1 VNRNS
6 CKKRDVRRDDL
17 RRRLVVVLI
26 GAAFEGGLALVAW
39 GLGWLL
45 GQAPLAD
52 CHWTAAGA
60 GLGVAAALPMLL
72 LFAAVRRWPVG
83 GLVRIQ
89 RFFEEV
95 LQPLLRDCTLA
106 ELALLSLL
114 AGVGEEMLFRGVL
127 QPVLMRW
134 LGPAPGLLSASV
146 LFGLFHPITAT
157 YVVLAAGLGLYL
169 GLVAWAGGNLLIV
182 IVAHALYDFV
192 VLVYLLRLAQPAR

>member
-1 VNRNS
+1 M
-6 CKKRDVRRDDL
+6 RDDL
-17 RRRLVVVLI
+17 RRRLGVMLI
-26 GAAFEGGLALVAW
+26 GLGFEGGLAALAW
-39 GLGWLL
+39 PLGWLL
-45 GQAPLAD
+45 GQPPLAD

-72 LFAAVRRWPVG
+72 LFAALRRWPVG
-83 GLVRIQ
+83 GLARIQ

-95 LQPLLRDCTLA
+95 LRPLLGDCSLA

-114 AGVGEEMLFRGVL
+114 AGAGEELLFRGVL
-127 QPVLMRW
+127 QPALVRG
-134 LGPAPGLLSASV
+134 LGPPVGLVVTSV

-182 IVAHALYDFV
+182 MVAHALYDFV
-192 VLVYLLRLAQPAR
+192 VLVYLLRLAPPAR